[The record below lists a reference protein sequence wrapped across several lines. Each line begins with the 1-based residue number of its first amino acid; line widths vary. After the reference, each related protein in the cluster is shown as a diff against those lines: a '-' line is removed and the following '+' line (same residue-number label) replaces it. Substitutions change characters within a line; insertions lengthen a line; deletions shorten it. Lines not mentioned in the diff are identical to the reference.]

1 MNDLFSQSDNYNA
14 GFRLEYLEVFNWGT
28 FNDVI
33 WRISPNGYNALL
45 TGDIGS
51 GKSTLVDAL
60 TCLLVPHN
68 KIVFNKAAG
77 AEGKER
83 NLLSYVRGEF
93 KKEKEEITK
102 VAKKVYLR
110 PADDTYTVIIGNFR
124 NDMARMYALP
134 SFSGLAKIIKLK
146 NCY

>member
-1 MNDLFSQSDNYNA
+1 MRYFLELSYSGKAYN
-14 GFRLEYLEVFNWGT
+14 GWQ
-28 FNDVI
+28 I
-33 WRISPNGYNALL
+33 QPNGHNALL

-83 NLLSYVRGEF
+83 NLLSYVRGEY
-93 KKEKEEITK
+93 KKEKEEILL
-102 VAKKVYLR
+102 LR
-110 PADDTYTVIIGNFR
+110 AIG
-124 NDMARMYALP
+124 
-134 SFSGLAKIIKLK
+134 
-146 NCY
+146 

>member
-1 MNDLFSQSDNYNA
+1 MEELTSDNAPAIA
-14 GFRLEYLEVFNWGT
+14 GFRLQYLEVLNWGT
-28 FNDVI
+28 FNKVRWQI
-33 WRISPNGYNALL
+33 QPNGHNALL

-60 TCLLVPHN
+60 ACLLVPHN
-68 KIVFNKAAG
+68 KIIFNKAAG

-83 NLLSYVRGEF
+83 NLLSYVRGEY

-110 PADDTYTVIIGNFR
+110 SDDNTYT
-124 NDMARMYALP
+124 
-134 SFSGLAKIIKLK
+134 
-146 NCY
+146 